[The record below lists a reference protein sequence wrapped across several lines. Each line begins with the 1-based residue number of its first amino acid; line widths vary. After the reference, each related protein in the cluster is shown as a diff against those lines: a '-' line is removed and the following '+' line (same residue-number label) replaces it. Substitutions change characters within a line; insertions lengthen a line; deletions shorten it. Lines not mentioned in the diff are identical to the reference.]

1 MSLPKLSHPIF
12 ELTLPSTKQTLKY
25 RPFLVKEEK
34 ILLTAQSSGEPKDI
48 ILSIRQVIN
57 NCILTEGI
65 DVEDLTTFDL
75 EYLFIKIRAKSVNNI
90 ITLTYRDMDDDKKYD
105 VEVDLDTIEVLE
117 DPKHTNIVDLENGLV
132 LQMKYPRADLA
143 SSLKVVDGELD
154 IFFEVLKNCID
165 VIIEGETQYKASDYS
180 SEELDEF
187 VQSLDVNSFKKIQ
200 DFFSTMPKLYHE
212 IKYTNS
218 LGKEKVIPL
227 TNLNDFFTLG
237 WVITH

>member
-34 ILLTAQSSGEPKDI
+34 ILLTAQSSGEAKDI

-90 ITLTYRDMDDDKKYD
+90 ITLTYRDLDDDKKYD
-105 VEVDLDTIEVLE
+105 VEVDLDTIEVIE
-117 DPKHTNIVDLENGLV
+117 NPDHNPRVDLENGLQ
-132 LQMKYPRADLA
+132 LLMKYPKADLA
-143 SSLKVVDGELD
+143 SSLKIVDGELD

-165 VIIEGETQYKASDYS
+165 TIYEGETAYKASDYES
-180 SEELDEF
+180 AELDEF
-187 VQSLDVNSFKKIQ
+187 VQSLDVNAFKKIQ
-200 DFFSTMPKLYHE
+200 EFFSTMPKLYHE

-237 WVITH
+237 